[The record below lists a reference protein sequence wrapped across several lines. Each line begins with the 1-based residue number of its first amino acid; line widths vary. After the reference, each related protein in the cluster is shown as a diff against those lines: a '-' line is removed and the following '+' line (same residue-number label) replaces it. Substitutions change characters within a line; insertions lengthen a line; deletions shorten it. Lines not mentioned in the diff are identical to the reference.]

1 MLDRDLAELYGVKT
15 NALNKKEDVIMSE
28 KNLNLTRRKFMVAS
42 SAAIAA
48 PFVMKMTGSVPR
60 VEAAEKAAEKKYKDM
75 KSIVIYY
82 SQTGNTKKIAQAL
95 QKGIIRQTG
104 QCDISRVKEIKP
116 EALVNYDLIGIGA
129 PTWSSCPSPIVIYY
143 CKSLPPT
150 LKGKHF
156 FWYSTHGTMPGRCL
170 IRGVK
175 PLQEQGMTVIGWKD
189 WYCGCKVPGHA
200 KPWFTDG
207 HPDEI
212 DLAEAESFGAAM
224 VEHSRKISEGETNII
239 PALHSTE
246 TSDQIWGIGHP
257 FVVMG
262 AGQQSPTQATD
273 SNKETEKK
281 PYPLEIPPSMNYVC
295 QLEGIPNREGPKS
308 QPGNELK
315 INPDKCIRCGLCVK
329 GCPCYN
335 IDDSV
340 SPYVF
345 KTQDCEMCL
354 YCEGICPTGAIEFE
368 FRKPDPNAGKD
379 GGDIVLQ
386 LELAEA
392 RGRFRRL
399 TKREDIG
406 WQTPWEVVSGHPRH
420 KELP

>member
-1 MLDRDLAELYGVKT
+1 MSE
-15 NALNKKEDVIMSE
+15 SE
-28 KNLNLTRRKFMVAS
+28 KNLNLTRRKFMAVS
-42 SAAIAA
+42 SAAIAV
-48 PFVMKMTGSVPR
+48 PFVMKITGTVPH
-60 VEAAEKAAEKKYKDM
+60 VEAAEKEAEKKYKDM

-82 SQTGNTKKIAQAL
+82 SQTGNTKKIAQAM
-95 QKGIIRQTG
+95 QKGIIKQTG
-104 QCDISRVKEIKP
+104 QCDIARVKEIKP
-116 EALVNYDLIGIGA
+116 EELVKYDLIGIGS

-143 CKSLPPT
+143 IKSLPPT

-156 FWYSTHGTMPGRCL
+156 FWYETHGTMPGRCI

-175 PLQEQGMTVIGWKD
+175 PLQEQGMIVLGWKD
-189 WYCGCKVPGHA
+189 WYCQASLPGHA

-212 DLAEAESFGAAM
+212 DLAEAEFFGAAM
-224 VEHSRKISEGETNII
+224 VDHSRKLSEGETNII
-239 PALHSTE
+239 PTLHSTE
-246 TSDQIWGIGHP
+246 TSDQIWGKGHP
-257 FVVMG
+257 FVFMD
-262 AGQQSPTQATD
+262 AGKQSQIPATD

-281 PYPLEIPPSMNYVC
+281 PYSLAIPTSMNYVC
-295 QLEGIPNREGPKS
+295 QLEGIPNREGSKL

-315 INPDKCIRCGLCVK
+315 INPDKCIQCGRCVK

-340 SPYVF
+340 FPYVF
-345 KTQDCEMCL
+345 KTQECEMCL
-354 YCEGICPTGAIEFE
+354 FCEGVCPVGAIEFN
-368 FRKPDPNAGKD
+368 FRKSDPNAGKGG

-392 RGRFRRL
+392 KGRFRRL

-406 WQTPWEVVSGHPRH
+406 WSTPWEVVTGHPRH